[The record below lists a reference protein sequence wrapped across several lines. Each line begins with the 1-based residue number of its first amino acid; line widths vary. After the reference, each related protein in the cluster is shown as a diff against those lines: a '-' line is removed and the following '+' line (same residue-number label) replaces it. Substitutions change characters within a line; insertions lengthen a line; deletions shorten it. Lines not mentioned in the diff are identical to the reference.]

1 MQSIVRGATKEE
13 LLEVASFYDYLEIQP
28 HTNNTFLV
36 RKGLMPDEQALI
48 DMNKTVIELGE
59 ALNKPVCAT
68 CDVHYLT
75 PEKKFIVNHV

>member
-13 LLEVASFYDYLEIQP
+13 LFKNSPFYDYLEIQP

-68 CDVHYLT
+68 CDVHYRT
-75 PEKKFIVNHV
+75 PEKKIYR

>member
-1 MQSIVRGATKEE
+1 M
-13 LLEVASFYDYLEIQP
+13 
-28 HTNNTFLV
+28 FLV

-75 PEKKFIVNHV
+75 PEEKIYREIMLTACG